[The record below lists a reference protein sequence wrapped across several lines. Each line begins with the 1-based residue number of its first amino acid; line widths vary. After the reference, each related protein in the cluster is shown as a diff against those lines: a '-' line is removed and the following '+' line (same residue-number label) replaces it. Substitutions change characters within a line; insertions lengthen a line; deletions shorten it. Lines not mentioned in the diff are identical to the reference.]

1 MSCFI
6 CVTLGTGHPQNA
18 IEVHDLA
25 VAFYLMGRSIGGL
38 PEELRT
44 KAELMLCSE
53 HDALIHKTISDAMK
67 LGAGMPEF
75 ELMKPS
81 LLRAAPPRLRQVK

>member
-6 CVTLGTGHPQNA
+6 CATLGSMLPRNA

-25 VAFYLMGRSIGGL
+25 VAFYLMGRSVGGL

-44 KAELMLCSE
+44 KAELMLCPE
-53 HDALIHKTISDAMK
+53 HDALIHKTIADAVK
-67 LGAGMPEF
+67 LGAGRPEF
-75 ELMKPS
+75 EMMKPS